1 MKGPTPIISNILKA
15 TAERRPMRRCK
26 EPVLAEMP
34 GLAEMEDKGWII
46 EAELLFEEY
55 RFAAG
60 VDGSVRVF
68 SFRA

>member
-1 MKGPTPIISNILKA
+1 
-15 TAERRPMRRCK
+15 MRRCK